1 MLLLLL
7 FTSFGVDVQND
18 ERYNVKLFPPFSER
32 RNIMKLLIALIVTLI
47 MLTVFKNVE
56 TLAASLSYPYDNSG
70 FEDRPPQGVFNTIMT
85 AHNQELVMSRLRVYE
100 IVPVKPSTVFT
111 TDVPEIFVV
120 FQLHQHGAEFRV
132 YGRWFIEGQDGVSPN
147 LLLGEDGMIITTE
160 DQSGYVSMK
169 RPTTGWPI
177 GQYKVRMYIGTGEA
191 DRNPIGTLYFTVV
204 PDKNTEASAGG
215 TAK

>member
-1 MLLLLL
+1 
-7 FTSFGVDVQND
+7 
-18 ERYNVKLFPPFSER
+18 
-32 RNIMKLLIALIVTLI
+32 MKLLIALIVTLI

-111 TDVPEIFVV
+111 TD
-120 FQLHQHGAEFRV
+120 AEFRV